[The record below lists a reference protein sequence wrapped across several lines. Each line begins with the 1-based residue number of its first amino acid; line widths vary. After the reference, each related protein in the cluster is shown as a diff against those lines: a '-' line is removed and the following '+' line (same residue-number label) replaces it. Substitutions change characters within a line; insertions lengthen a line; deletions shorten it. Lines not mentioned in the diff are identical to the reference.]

1 MLDALVVSAMLAVL
15 VVSVVLTVLSTLV
28 ASAALAVDTALL
40 VSAVLALEALLAVD
54 PPQAAR
60 LSDSASMPA
69 MPMEAIEV
77 RIMVLPCVVPGAHE
91 GEGRS
96 LGTRGTLVHA
106 RKDDKAMC
114 R

>member
-15 VVSVVLTVLSTLV
+15 VVSVVLVV
-28 ASAALAVDTALL
+28 LL
-40 VSAVLALEALLAVD
+40 VSAVLAVDAALLVSAALVLEALLAVD

-96 LGTRGTLVHA
+96 LGTRGTLVHV